1 MVEEQLG
8 APQSSSKTL
17 GGSNPH
23 LYYLEHLEGDE
34 QKSLQTE
41 MLTAASGGFAD
52 QRRNKSENGG
62 LWHTRGALGIDMSRG
77 ASVCYVIFI
86 L

>member
-23 LYYLEHLEGDE
+23 LYCLEHLEGEE
-34 QKSLQTE
+34 QKS
-41 MLTAASGGFAD
+41 GFAD
-52 QRRNKSENGG
+52 QRRNKSEKGG
-62 LWHTRGALGIDMSRG
+62 LWHTRGALGIDTSRD